1 MFLTCLSNLTSLQ
14 PLILDERQRRGVNF
28 RFARLEL
35 FAKGEKGFRARMSQ
49 NYFDGETRR
58 QNPFGLSERKK
69 EKMLT
74 AATINL
80 SIS

>member
-1 MFLTCLSNLTSLQ
+1 
-14 PLILDERQRRGVNF
+14 
-28 RFARLEL
+28 L
-35 FAKGEKGFRARMSQ
+35 FAKGEKGFRARISQ

-58 QNPFGLSERKK
+58 QNPFGLSEREKE